1 MNRIKMI
8 SKEDIE
14 SVDPRELMR
23 KTYGDRYLWLIV
35 IALTMI
41 SCLTI
46 YSSTGTL
53 AYKYNK
59 SNEHYL
65 IQQLAF
71 VFVGLGLMYVAH
83 LVHYKFYSRFAQL
96 LLFLTIPLLLYTL
109 IFGSHV
115 NDASRWIRIPLIGL
129 SFQTSDLAKLALIM
143 YSARMLSKKQEVIK
157 DFKKAFIPIMWPV
170 VVVCLLIVPANLSTA
185 AILFMTSM
193 VLLFI
198 GRINMKHLA
207 AMAGVGI
214 MALVL
219 FILVAKM
226 VGFKG
231 RIETWEN
238 RIKSFSSKDKTEV
251 PFQVQQANIALVK
264 GGTLGVGPG
273 NSTQRNF
280 LPHPYSD
287 FIYAVIVEEYGLFG
301 ALLIVV
307 LYLFF
312 LFRCIRIFIKCPG
325 AFGAFLAVGL
335 GFALTIQAF
344 MHMAVNVHLMPV
356 TGVTLPFISMGGTS
370 LIFTSLATGIILS
383 VSKNVEQLEGDR
395 VLAELEAE
403 AAAKAVVDSTEEQAA
418 QPAIA

>member
-1 MNRIKMI
+1 MI
-8 SKEDIE
+8 SKDDIDA
-14 SVDPRELMR
+14 VNPRELVR
-23 KTYGDRYLWLIV
+23 KTHGDRYLWLIV

-53 AYKYNK
+53 AYKLNQ

-65 IQQLAF
+65 LQQVAF
-71 VFVGLGLMYVAH
+71 VLVGLGLMYLAH
-83 LVHYKFYSRFAQL
+83 LVHYKFYSRFAQV
-96 LLFLTIPLLLYTL
+96 LLFITIPLLLYTL

-115 NDASRWIRIPLIGL
+115 NDASRWIKIPLIGL

-143 YSARMLSKKQEVIK
+143 YSARMLSKKQENIK
-157 DFKKAFIPIMWPV
+157 DFKQAFIPIMWPV
-170 VVVCLLIVPANLSTA
+170 IVICLLIVPANLSTA
-185 AILFMTSM
+185 AILFLTSM

-198 GRINMKHLA
+198 GRINLKHLF
-207 AMAGVGI
+207 AMAGIGI
-214 MALVL
+214 VVLVL
-219 FILVAKM
+219 FIFVAHL

-238 RIKSFSSKDKTEV
+238 RIKSFTSSDNTEV
-251 PFQVQQANIALVK
+251 SFQVQQANIAIAH
-264 GGTLGVGPG
+264 GGIQGVGPG

-287 FIYAVIVEEYGLFG
+287 FIYAIIVEEYGLIG
-301 ALLIVV
+301 GIGIIL

-383 VSKNVEQLEGDR
+383 VSKNVDEMEGDT
-395 VLAELEAE
+395 LSEK
-403 AAAKAVVDSTEEQAA
+403 AAADKVK
-418 QPAIA
+418 PASEDPSNP